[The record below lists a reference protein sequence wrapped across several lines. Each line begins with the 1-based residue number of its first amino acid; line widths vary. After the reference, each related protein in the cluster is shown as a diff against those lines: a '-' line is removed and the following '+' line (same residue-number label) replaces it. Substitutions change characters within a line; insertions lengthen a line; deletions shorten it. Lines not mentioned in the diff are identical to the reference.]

1 MVNMVVTVTVRVCT
15 VMRRQHVRTVTS
27 CPLSTVKN
35 YSYRPAHL
43 LSNHLDEVTLT
54 EHWSSMRP
62 QTQTQS
68 LAILRLDIADR
79 AVLRV
84 AGDGVERDH
93 LISLT
98 WVITMY
104 NRCRFD

>member
-1 MVNMVVTVTVRVCT
+1 MELHWNGEHVGDCHCERVHCDEKAACENCHILST
-15 VMRRQHVRTVTS
+15 LH
-27 CPLSTVKN
+27 CPLSSVKN

-54 EHWSSMRP
+54 EHWNSMRP

-84 AGDGVERDH
+84 AGDVWREKE
-93 LISLT
+93 LIGT
-98 WVITMY
+98 I
-104 NRCRFD
+104 